1 MKKYLH
7 IVYVLAFM
15 LLTSARMW
23 AVGWTPTDAGLVVN
37 LKDGDRFLL
46 SVWVDIDKDGVED
59 PGEEFFV
66 SNYTRYTGGYYSYG
80 SGTYMKLLPATEVTE
95 MNEWTVGAP
104 LARGNKALGAKE
116 GTVYTI
122 WNDGK
127 TLKTSDNFKFLGDLT
142 SDYNDAKAC
151 DVVFVIPTNR
161 GAPDVTRSPGPNPT
175 SFDPSGTLG
184 KGTAP
189 FDGATGTGFLGMT
202 YREVFMFDIPK
213 ANIPQSYAN
222 AALVTFNTTLSSWN
236 LSSGAGTIQKGK
248 AAYAYADKKH
258 DGTPRTLFR
267 LYLLDKPFVSC
278 PNTYFFA
285 TDEQDYTRYRKNE
298 GNPIEKSDSTAFRK
312 IYTMDYLTRMDS
324 IAGTGIRQ
332 TGYMNVPILDSTYY
346 YVGWRDKFYSNRG
359 ATPPKMGVPG
369 AYSAFKNIRNLPM
382 KDLAGMVAPAG
393 AYGRMVLDSTSTE
406 DNHDVAFE
414 PAGYFLKVSTGK
426 NVRMVQTSENEWT
439 TQDMWTID
447 GEWVGLTIKA
457 TLMTSA
463 SFSDDDPGAD
473 VAEWS
478 IPVSGLAVPVQDHDD
493 LTPAGQSGYARI
505 TTNSTDTNGHMV
517 FILANTKYKLSYNNN
532 GFLGVDIPDQYP
544 LEGKTHTTV
553 EGPRL
558 KAGYIFDGWTRDAA
572 GTGKKYDYT
581 KGDTIHLV
589 EGTTT
594 LYAQAHYDGTL
605 QIALSFKNPADGNKR
620 YFITHPNSSTPRYA
634 RARHFENW
642 DNTWQGMENAE
653 NLDPNYISTF
663 ELRHPSNEVKAH
675 DPVYEGAD
683 TLLYDNEKVLD
694 PRQYTMRGY
703 EDSLTFYE
711 FFHPAKDEYL
721 GLYYTSPNTIVA
733 NNTWAGLFVS
743 TAGWPTYMMPY
754 IHSTKLYSERY
765 VLEEDPENHPDS
777 LTLMQRSNYTA
788 PYVQYNTAAN
798 QFDGVAAEGDA
809 TDFQLT
815 AISVADGHY
824 IVLPDTTYAWND
836 TITFDY
842 HTNTQTT
849 EDVWS
854 ALIGKQLMAVM
865 VVDGDT
871 IFFHPNRNKI
881 INDPNELYLSPDFRV
896 TQIFEFI
903 PDARVAG
910 VADEDRATHATTDYY
925 WHHTI
930 TSGLNSP
937 INVKDAA
944 GNYTDIFDTLCIHLS
959 HGGVSKIKGYRG
971 RWKKGAP
978 GLEVSADGSERHRDI
993 IIRTKTYHYADTVTK
1008 YILTPTEDH
1017 YTVNPFANQ
1026 EEQIDFTLSKVTTC
1040 QLKDVDN
1047 NFVRTDT
1054 VSIEDVTTHLRTVY
1068 TNCSLRY
1075 DTIFEVVN
1083 AKTLEQHVTV
1093 KTKKQNGDVG
1103 DRLDTLTISGLTVK
1117 IDEVNYPIET
1127 VRVPLT
1133 QTSLIADELVWSVMH
1148 NGQRYFIMAVSNGT
1162 DTTLQFRQFTKSG
1175 NMLYKLNTKT
1185 QIEIGSNAGNN
1196 SDGKY
1201 LTPWDFN
1208 YNTEN
1213 PAQVALTTKHGI
1225 NRHLKML
1232 GETAGSAAGLHAT
1245 DSSFFTYHYV
1255 RVYTNENANEEE
1267 LVKLEYGTDKWLKFN
1282 GTSLVLTATEAEAD
1296 TFSWGYLEEEFNLM
1310 NNGTYPSHERVSF
1323 GYNATPTVSINT
1335 KYKAYREYSMLLGNS
1350 LTYLGHKE
1358 TTRLD
1363 SLTAAVRMW
1372 KTTCVVDTIRD
1383 RRTTTLSGLTY
1394 GSMPDNNLVTKVTPS
1409 GASPTEIKD
1418 AGGNYIDIVDTLRVT
1433 LGLQEGAPSYRF
1445 KGDWSTYSSIS
1456 DANLKIPIVRTAYHE
1471 GTFDTLACKIADAEL
1486 DHVFPATIT
1495 PGTNDTILFKIS
1507 TLRRVGTKLLNAAG
1521 NEIAVTSTTTSY
1533 VTKITPEVPLTNVG
1547 LHLNNKDMAEV
1558 RLMDEYGNTPSWCK
1572 IKAKGDSTIT
1582 VQCLENGIRSPRSA
1596 YLYLAYIQFIG
1607 GTMKFVNYRLSV
1619 SQLSRF
1625 DYANNQH
1632 LEHSSGASGD
1642 PIGADGM
1649 QQVHE
1654 NKRILYYYPEQDV
1667 ELPVRERNFYGW
1679 WRWFREGNDVNGKD
1693 VSDSDIP
1700 DSVWR
1705 VAPHNIGKYNY
1716 PFRTIGDSVKV
1727 PNTATPELGDSIKV
1741 LLTMGRYTVFHYR
1754 SKDYGTKLN
1763 PPAKNPRV
1771 APPITELGL
1780 ATKPTVTYAVD
1791 ISNYYDNLP
1800 MSLSQKN
1807 QVDTAMMDTMR
1818 VIPEPTLSLREVFEL
1833 RPWTEMADSLDLYKT
1848 KIPDGEGAH
1857 TTKVFPLENEK
1868 YLEDHVVMAPTGN
1881 RLLLSTEQRYDF
1893 GNLMKL
1899 ELSESLLGYYMH
1911 DDNWSSWSA
1920 NKVRQDTMIWCGGWD
1935 ADCLWYTYDPK
1946 TRKYSRC
1953 TYTVTKGD
1961 DFLDVPAKNNI
1972 DTVYYC
1978 LRARS
1983 WKSTF
1988 ASDADG
1994 AAVESVEGDYMFNIC
2009 RYKVIYHSPRRY
2021 GPLAETTRKGETKA
2035 LLSNDEIEQKYDV
2048 LERLNF
2054 DYNEPG
2060 RAYTVYP
2067 HPLPWGD
2074 ASYGYTYP
2082 ETADLP
2088 HNRYHD
2094 QTSLPNFGEYGLI
2107 NRIPG
2112 PSQWAGNPQS
2122 YWYEMEQ
2129 HGGAEKGYMIY
2140 CDGMSSSGQ
2149 VAALTLSS
2157 VLCAGQ
2163 KMFLSA
2169 YVCNP
2174 SSQTGKANP
2183 NFIFSVQGKTDA
2195 DGAKWEDITTYLT
2208 GDIQPSQKWNQILF
2222 PINHVRTA
2230 DQEYHHFRIR
2240 IYNVSSD
2247 FDGNDFI
2254 IDDICVFATK
2264 QPLMAY
2270 QANTACKEEGET
2282 KETNVILRI
2291 DYQGIIGGTG
2301 EGDVEGY
2308 NGDSVYYTVRGVNKD
2323 GQVRFVP
2330 MVDHYVAEDT
2340 LHKGVDSKPDT
2351 ICGKVY
2357 IPKKS
2362 FIPEDEDSV
2371 FINMQDLLDRF
2382 KDTYQAHLEDASIPI
2397 FREGYLYEVLEG
2409 ESRPV
2414 KYLVHIA
2421 NMNPE
2426 DTFTVHLSSKYEE
2439 MMSSMCGMT
2448 SRLKVSN
2455 RMVLELNG
2463 MEKPQMEVTGLCV
2476 NATYDVC
2483 LRVKG
2488 SLYLDSVAPIDLNG
2502 SCIND
2507 WLLYGDT
2514 AEASSKA
2521 RYGYYYS
2528 DIKKV
2533 ITEILRVDPGSGTNK
2548 NQFARSFSAINK
2560 NVLQYYAQGK
2570 TFKQA
2575 GIDPYNMLDSLVR
2588 NGYLTLYKSNII
2600 TTVAAGD
2607 SAKYVIFPI
2616 VGTGTDALNK
2626 ANVEVCPVPVVVTL
2640 KPDES
2645 ESGVPLMIGGLHRTA
2660 AQMTQPVEV
2669 LATETM
2675 ANEGLKIRIDSIM
2688 TKIGIKNIVL
2698 QSTNDPEFREGIHTL
2713 SFVADRPYP
2722 AEGYYTKGDSMLLT
2736 PASGSYHMQ
2745 QGYSYLFHIVM
2756 QDHNGRDTVDGGC
2769 AVGRVPFVLSVQ
2781 PDYLRWDPQSADSR
2795 SWNDP
2800 DNWIGITQLN
2810 VPIHEDARFAPMV
2823 GTYVVIPQVADT
2835 LPYPVVPTMP
2845 AEWKDSVQKVNFE
2858 YNNCNVIR
2866 FMPGAAMGQQQ
2877 RMNYSDAVID
2887 MSLPQQQWA
2896 FRAAPVKGMLSGDI
2910 FMSNADLNNATSP
2923 WEVGEFDANG
2933 RNYSTGTGSFWLS
2946 LYNQTVHHQDYGGD
2960 YSVRP
2965 DNEDTQWSK
2974 VTNALTEPLPAGQGW
2989 AIYTRTPKGND
3000 ATIRLPK
3007 TDDIYYFYN
3016 QYGDKMYDLYQSGL
3030 QTLRGTLSGGSD
3042 KAGKL
3047 AFYPDGAS
3055 QAYTL
3060 QNAEG
3065 KTDTTFIFGN
3075 PTMGYIDIW
3084 RFLNDNKSLKQ
3095 VIKTI
3100 GEDGVFTPV
3109 TKATAMAESNVISN
3123 AHRYLP
3129 PMRAIVLTLKD
3140 GTPANTLTLT
3150 LNTTRVVTEA
3160 VADPVPD
3167 PAATPMR
3174 RSGAPVLN
3182 KGIMHITATN
3192 AVDERCTTRLL
3203 LGQGYNKDICDGEDA
3218 LLTTINI
3225 EKYTVTGA
3233 PATPFNIYALE
3244 GKYGLSINLLDSIV
3258 NVPISFYM
3266 TENLISAFDP
3276 VTRLWFTGVNNIDG
3290 QLVLYD
3296 ALTDTEKPIIDGIC
3310 IDIETPQ
3317 QNNLARYYIR
3327 RRGYTSS
3334 TGDDTPTGLG
3344 IIGAEEEQAV
3354 KFIQNGQVFIMRNG
3368 HIYSVVGQKVR

>member
-1 MKKYLH
+1 M
-7 IVYVLAFM
+7 
-15 LLTSARMW
+15 
-23 AVGWTPTDAGLVVN
+23 
-37 LKDGDRFLL
+37 
-46 SVWVDIDKDGVED
+46 
-59 PGEEFFV
+59 
-66 SNYTRYTGGYYSYG
+66 
-80 SGTYMKLLPATEVTE
+80 
-95 MNEWTVGAP
+95 
-104 LARGNKALGAKE
+104 
-116 GTVYTI
+116 
-122 WNDGK
+122 
-127 TLKTSDNFKFLGDLT
+127 
-142 SDYNDAKAC
+142 
-151 DVVFVIPTNR
+151 
-161 GAPDVTRSPGPNPT
+161 
-175 SFDPSGTLG
+175 
-184 KGTAP
+184 
-189 FDGATGTGFLGMT
+189 
-202 YREVFMFDIPK
+202 
-213 ANIPQSYAN
+213 
-222 AALVTFNTTLSSWN
+222 
-236 LSSGAGTIQKGK
+236 
-248 AAYAYADKKH
+248 
-258 DGTPRTLFR
+258 
-267 LYLLDKPFVSC
+267 
-278 PNTYFFA
+278 
-285 TDEQDYTRYRKNE
+285 
-298 GNPIEKSDSTAFRK
+298 
-312 IYTMDYLTRMDS
+312 
-324 IAGTGIRQ
+324 
-332 TGYMNVPILDSTYY
+332 
-346 YVGWRDKFYSNRG
+346 
-359 ATPPKMGVPG
+359 
-369 AYSAFKNIRNLPM
+369 
-382 KDLAGMVAPAG
+382 
-393 AYGRMVLDSTSTE
+393 
-406 DNHDVAFE
+406 
-414 PAGYFLKVSTGK
+414 
-426 NVRMVQTSENEWT
+426 
-439 TQDMWTID
+439 
-447 GEWVGLTIKA
+447 
-457 TLMTSA
+457 
-463 SFSDDDPGAD
+463 
-473 VAEWS
+473 
-478 IPVSGLAVPVQDHDD
+478 
-493 LTPAGQSGYARI
+493 
-505 TTNSTDTNGHMV
+505 
-517 FILANTKYKLSYNNN
+517 
-532 GFLGVDIPDQYP
+532 
-544 LEGKTHTTV
+544 
-553 EGPRL
+553 
-558 KAGYIFDGWTRDAA
+558 
-572 GTGKKYDYT
+572 
-581 KGDTIHLV
+581 
-589 EGTTT
+589 
-594 LYAQAHYDGTL
+594 
-605 QIALSFKNPADGNKR
+605 
-620 YFITHPNSSTPRYA
+620 
-634 RARHFENW
+634 
-642 DNTWQGMENAE
+642 
-653 NLDPNYISTF
+653 
-663 ELRHPSNEVKAH
+663 
-675 DPVYEGAD
+675 
-683 TLLYDNEKVLD
+683 
-694 PRQYTMRGY
+694 
-703 EDSLTFYE
+703 
-711 FFHPAKDEYL
+711 
-721 GLYYTSPNTIVA
+721 
-733 NNTWAGLFVS
+733 
-743 TAGWPTYMMPY
+743 
-754 IHSTKLYSERY
+754 
-765 VLEEDPENHPDS
+765 
-777 LTLMQRSNYTA
+777 
-788 PYVQYNTAAN
+788 
-798 QFDGVAAEGDA
+798 
-809 TDFQLT
+809 
-815 AISVADGHY
+815 
-824 IVLPDTTYAWND
+824 
-836 TITFDY
+836 
-842 HTNTQTT
+842 
-849 EDVWS
+849 
-854 ALIGKQLMAVM
+854 
-865 VVDGDT
+865 
-871 IFFHPNRNKI
+871 
-881 INDPNELYLSPDFRV
+881 
-896 TQIFEFI
+896 
-903 PDARVAG
+903 
-910 VADEDRATHATTDYY
+910 
-925 WHHTI
+925 
-930 TSGLNSP
+930 
-937 INVKDAA
+937 
-944 GNYTDIFDTLCIHLS
+944 
-959 HGGVSKIKGYRG
+959 
-971 RWKKGAP
+971 
-978 GLEVSADGSERHRDI
+978 
-993 IIRTKTYHYADTVTK
+993 
-1008 YILTPTEDH
+1008 
-1017 YTVNPFANQ
+1017 NPFANQ

-1054 VSIEDVTTHLRTVY
+1054 VSIEDVTTSLAIQPSK
-1068 TNCSLRY
+1068 CSCSQEH
-1075 DTIFEVVN
+1075 FSVVA
-1083 AKTLEQHVTV
+1083 AKTSEQHVTV
-1093 KTKKQNGDVG
+1093 QTVAENNTVG
-1103 DRLDTLTISGLTVK
+1103 DNLDTLVISGLMVE
-1117 IDEVNYPIET
+1117 IDDKSYPIET
-1127 VRVPLT
+1127 ARVPLT
-1133 QTSLIADELVWSVMH
+1133 QTSLIADELIWSVMH

-1208 YNTEN
+1208 YNPKN
-1213 PAQVALTTKHGI
+1213 PAQLALTTKHGI
-1225 NRHLKML
+1225 NRHLNML

-1267 LVKLEYGTDKWLKFN
+1267 LVKLEYGTGKWLKFN
-1282 GTSLVLTATEAEAD
+1282 GTSLVLTTDPLQAD

-1323 GYNATPTVSINT
+1323 GYNTTSTVSINT

-1372 KTTCVVDTIRD
+1372 KTTCEVDTIRD

-1445 KGDWSTYSSIS
+1445 KGDWSKYTSIS

-1471 GTFDTLACKIADAEL
+1471 GTFDTLACKIEDAEL

-1495 PGTNDTILFKIS
+1495 SETDKIQFKLS
-1507 TLRRVGTKLLNAAG
+1507 TLRRVGTKLYDAAG
-1521 NEIAVTSTTTSY
+1521 NEIAVTSTTTTY
-1533 VTKITPEVPLTNVG
+1533 VTKITPEEPLINVG
-1547 LHLNNKDMAEV
+1547 MHLNDKDMAEV

-1572 IKAKGDSTIT
+1572 ILSKGDSTIT

-1596 YLYLAYIQFIG
+1596 YIYIAYIQFIG

-1705 VAPHNIGKYNY
+1705 MAPRNYGKYNY
-1716 PFRTIGDSVKV
+1716 PFRVIGDSVKV

-1763 PPAKNPRV
+1763 PPVKNPRV
-1771 APPITELGL
+1771 APPITEFGL

-1800 MSLSQKN
+1800 MSLKYKN
-1807 QVDTAMMDTMR
+1807 QVDTACLDTMR

-1833 RPWTEMADSLDLYKT
+1833 RPWTEMADSLDLYKSART
-1848 KIPDGEGAH
+1848 TDDAGAY
-1857 TTKVFPLENEK
+1857 PENEK

-1935 ADCLWYTYDPK
+1935 ADCLWYTYNPK

-2009 RYKVIYHSPRRY
+2009 RYKVIYHNPRKY
-2021 GPLAETTRKGETKA
+2021 GPMAERTVKGETVA
-2035 LLSNDEIEQKYDV
+2035 LLSNNEIEQKYDV

-2247 FDGNDFI
+2247 WDGNDFI

-2264 QPLMAY
+2264 QPLIAY

-2382 KDTYQAHLEDASIPI
+2382 KDSYQAHLEDDRIPI

-2688 TKIGIKNIVL
+2688 TNIGIKNIVL

-2756 QDHNGRDTVDGGC
+2756 QDHTGRDTVEGGC

-2845 AEWKDSVQKVNFE
+2845 EEWKDSVQKVNFE
-2858 YNNCNVIR
+2858 YNNCNIIR

-2877 RMNYSDAVID
+2877 RMAYTDAVVD
-2887 MSLPQQQWA
+2887 MSLPNQQWA

-2910 FMSNADLNNATSP
+2910 FMSNADLNWQTSP
-2923 WEVGEFDANG
+2923 WEVGSFDAAG
-2933 RNYSTGTGSFWLS
+2933 RTYKTGNGSFWLS
-2946 LYNQTVHHQDYGGD
+2946 VHSRTTYHYVQDY
-2960 YSVRP
+2960 SAT
-2965 DNEDTQWSK
+2965 DTLVADANWSK
-2974 VTNALTEPLPAGQGW
+2974 VTNGLDLYLPPATGF
-2989 AIYTRTPKGND
+2989 AVYARTASGKD
-3000 ATIRLPK
+3000 AVVRLPK
-3007 TDDIYYFYN
+3007 SDDKYYY
-3016 QYGDKMYDLYQSGL
+3016 YGSQGETLYDRYVAGL
-3030 QTLRGTLSGGSD
+3030 VSERNEHAGGSG
-3042 KAGKL
+3042 AGKL
-3047 AFYPDGAS
+3047 AFYADSEG
-3055 QAYTL
+3055 YTID
-3060 QNAEG
+3060 NTVSGEYF
-3065 KTDTTFIFGN
+3065 TFGN

-3084 RFLNDNKSLKQ
+3084 GFIDDNCLEQEFGFLEEKCDASIYRQ
-3095 VIKTI
+3095 V
-3100 GEDGVFTPV
+3100 VR
-3109 TKATAMAESNVISN
+3109 ATAIASTDTINEPM
-3123 AHRYLP
+3123 RYLP
-3129 PMRAIVLTLKD
+3129 PLHAIMVKKSAAATSL
-3140 GTPANTLTLT
+3140 AVT
-3150 LNTTRVVTEA
+3150 LNANRIVTHPSQKAAWTRSC
-3160 VADPVPD
+3160 
-3167 PAATPMR
+3167 PAPASAPRKSPM
-3174 RSGAPVLN
+3174 SNDQSQIA
-3182 KGIMHITATN
+3182 KGFMTVTATN
-3192 AVDERCTTRLL
+3192 PASPRCTSYLL
-3203 LGQGYNKDICDGEDA
+3203 LGQGYHADIRSGEDA
-3218 LLTTINI
+3218 ILTTLNI
-3225 EKYTVTGA
+3225 DNFTMTST
-3233 PATPFNIYALE
+3233 PTTPFNLYALE
-3244 GKYGLSINLLDSIV
+3244 GNQALSIDLRDSIV
-3258 NVPISFYM
+3258 NVPVSFYM
-3266 TENLISAFDP
+3266 SDLEYEPMTY
-3276 VTRLWFTGVNNIDG
+3276 LWFTGVNKIHG
-3290 QLVLYD
+3290 ELVFYD
-3296 ALTDTEKPIIDGIC
+3296 AETESERAIADGIC
-3310 IDIETPQ
+3310 IAIETPT
-3317 QNNLARYYIR
+3317 QNHEHRYYIR
-3327 RRGYTSS
+3327 RRGYKEQSGTEIA
-3334 TGDDTPTGLG
+3334 TDVEIIEPADD
-3344 IIGAEEEQAV
+3344 EQVV
-3354 KFIQNGQVFIMRNG
+3354 KFIKNDQVYILRRGQVYTIL
-3368 HIYSVVGQKVR
+3368 GQPVR